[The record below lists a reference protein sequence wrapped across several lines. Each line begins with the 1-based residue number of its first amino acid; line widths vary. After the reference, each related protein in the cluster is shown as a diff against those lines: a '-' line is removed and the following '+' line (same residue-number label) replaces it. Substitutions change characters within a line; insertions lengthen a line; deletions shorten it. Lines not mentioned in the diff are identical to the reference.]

1 MNKWVINTK
10 ENKMCNLSNVIDI
23 VISANYLIFTTID
36 SREVR
41 VMYGAEKDL
50 KKVFDAIKSFLVNN
64 SNILDVCNYMA

>member
-1 MNKWVINTK
+1 MNKWVINSK
-10 ENKMCNLSNVIDI
+10 ENKMFNLSNVIDI
-23 VISANYLIFTTID
+23 VIYANYLIFTTID

-50 KKVFDAIKSFLVNN
+50 KKVFDAIKGFIVNN